1 MSDWT
6 WYIGLCVAALAG
18 VALSIFQ
25 LPGAWLTIAAAAVYD
40 WHYDWQRVGWKWL
53 VALVVLATI
62 GEIIEFAAS
71 AVMVKRTGASR
82 KAQVGALVGGFVGMI
97 LFTGLVP
104 IPVIG
109 TIAGGM
115 IGCFGGALIGEL
127 SIHNELGK
135 GLNAGLGA
143 TVGRLMGLVVK
154 ASISLVIAGAA
165 LVCAWN

>member
-1 MSDWT
+1 MTDWT
-6 WYIGLCVAALAG
+6 WFGGLCLAALVG
-18 VALSIFQ
+18 IILSILQ
-25 LPGAWLTIAAAAVYD
+25 LPGAWLTIAATAIFD
-40 WHYDWQRVGWKWL
+40 WHFDWQRVGWKWL

-82 KAQVGALVGGFVGMI
+82 KAQVGALVGGLVGMVF
-97 LFTGLVP
+97 FTGLVP

-127 SIHNELGK
+127 SIHNEMGRSI
-135 GLNAGLGA
+135 NAGFGA

-154 ASISLVIAGAA
+154 ASISLVVAGAA
-165 LVCAWN
+165 LVAAWK

>member
-1 MSDWT
+1 MEWT
-6 WYIGLCVAALAG
+6 WYIGLCVAAVVG
-18 VALSIFQ
+18 ISLSILQ
-25 LPGAWLTIAAAAVYD
+25 LPGAWLTIAATALFD
-40 WHYDWQRVGWKWL
+40 WHYDWARVGWRWL
-53 VALVVLATI
+53 GALVVLATI

-82 KAQVGALVGGFVGMI
+82 KAQVGALIGGFVGM
-97 LFTGLVP
+97 LMFTGLVP

-127 SIHNELGK
+127 SIHNEMGK
-135 GLNAGLGA
+135 SMNAGLGA

-165 LVCAWN
+165 LVAAWK